1 MLRAARAARTEI
13 NQGYYARVRERLSDT
28 VMIRLTALLARPAEG
43 VQSSWDRL
51 KDEPRQA
58 TTQNTPDFMEHLEWL
73 RQQTLPAE
81 VFADIPDIKVKQ
93 FAAEARSL
101 DLGSIHECA
110 DPKRVTLTAA
120 LMVVQLAR
128 ALDDVADMFIRL
140 VQKLHNHAYAALL
153 QPQAHFECERIVRQV
168 NSSRLRS

>member
-1 MLRAARAARTEI
+1 MLADACRNAAQSRDDLADIINFALEELVRQRYELPAFNTMLRAARAARTEI

-58 TTQNTPDFMEHLEWL
+58 TTQNTRDFMEHLEWL

-81 VFADIPDIKVKQ
+81 VFADIPIS
-93 FAAEARSL
+93 RS
-101 DLGSIHECA
+101 
-110 DPKRVTLTAA
+110 
-120 LMVVQLAR
+120 
-128 ALDDVADMFIRL
+128 
-140 VQKLHNHAYAALL
+140 NNL
-153 QPQAHFECERIVRQV
+153 QPKPARWIWGPFTNVQIQNV
-168 NSSRLRS
+168 

>member
-1 MLRAARAARTEI
+1 MDQPT
-13 NQGYYARVRERLSDT
+13 
-28 VMIRLTALLARPAEG
+28 
-43 VQSSWDRL
+43 
-51 KDEPRQA
+51 QA
-58 TTQNTPDFMEHLEWL
+58 TTQNTRDFMEHLEWL

-81 VFADIPDIKVKQ
+81 VFVDIPDIKVQQ

-120 LMVVQLAR
+120 LMVVQPAR

-140 VQKLHNHAYAALL
+140 AGGLEAYA
-153 QPQAHFECERIVRQV
+153 
-168 NSSRLRS
+168 SSDYAGNGK

>member
-1 MLRAARAARTEI
+1 M
-13 NQGYYARVRERLSDT
+13 G
-28 VMIRLTALLARPAEG
+28 P
-43 VQSSWDRL
+43 L

-58 TTQNTPDFMEHLEWL
+58 TTQNTRDFMEHLEWL

-110 DPKRVTLTAA
+110 DLKRVTLTAA
-120 LMVVQLAR
+120 LLVVQLAR

-140 VQKLHNHAYAALL
+140 VQKLHYHAYAALL
-153 QPQAHFECERIVRQV
+153 QHQADHVERTDSLVACTE
-168 NSSRLRS
+168 LRWPTGAMGRRNNA